1 MHYMDMYV
9 YISEAAT
16 GSQSTMPASYQKQL
30 IQRCNSTA
38 SKSNRRL
45 TKAFGL
51 TRESGIMFV
60 HLSLAPKELKHV
72 VNREEYVSRTAAKL
86 ESWESLSVET
96 ILDPI
101 TSVDGPYISPR
112 NILVLGTAGIGKTT
126 VTHRLAHSW
135 DSQTNHQFQ
144 AIYRFECRN
153 FRTCIGGYKEYSFA
167 DLIFSMHGPQ
177 ERHEEVQL
185 NILEALDDR
194 RTLIIFDGLDELD
207 TLKYFKRSNNIP
219 VTDPTMKTTI
229 PNLIANLHEGNLFPN
244 ARFMCTTRPNN
255 NVDFSEYDRVVVVLG
270 FNRNSINEC
279 MLEVCNQ
286 DTKQHQH
293 IMHHINRTQLYTHC
307 YVPLTCVIL
316 GLILSSEVGQSHMVS
331 SMDRF
336 THLYIAFTHKLLRN
350 IDEQIEAK
358 GIRKI
363 VFDKNT
369 QDSLHRITNLAARG
383 IMSEERVIIF
393 DDEDLNDLEDED
405 HNVGMIEFF
414 ENSAG
419 KCVASFIHFSY
430 QEFLTAVWLSINW
443 NSEDITK
450 VKKKCKE
457 NTTFDM
463 VLLYT
468 AGLLGDRKTGQVFLK
483 NVDPKLEKV
492 DLTGR
497 AVEMVDMVHTLAE
510 EGDKQHSKRLRVLM
524 LMCLSEGKLAL
535 MKENWKITDLD
546 LSGTSGGLLPHQL
559 VSISYYLE
567 FDVVKALRFVFV
579 TSTYVYCII
588 MSDCYTKLCYCK
600 YKVSNMFS
608 FTQLGK

>member
-1 MHYMDMYV
+1 
-9 YISEAAT
+9 
-16 GSQSTMPASYQKQL
+16 
-30 IQRCNSTA
+30 
-38 SKSNRRL
+38 
-45 TKAFGL
+45 
-51 TRESGIMFV
+51 MFV

-72 VNREEYVSRTAAKL
+72 VNRKEYVSRTAAKL
-86 ESWESLSVET
+86 ESWETLSVET

-153 FRTCIGGYKEYSFA
+153 FRTCIGGDKEYSFA

-177 ERHEEVQL
+177 ERHEEVQH
-185 NILEALDDR
+185 NILEVLDDR
-194 RTLIIFDGLDELD
+194 QTLIIFDGLDELD

-255 NVDFSEYDRVVVVLG
+255 NVDFREYDRVVVVLG
-270 FNRNSINEC
+270 FNRNSINDC
-279 MLEVCNQ
+279 MMEICNQ
-286 DTKQHQH
+286 DTKQHH
-293 IMHHINRTQLYTHC
+293 RIMNHINRTQLYTHC

-316 GLILSSEVGQSHMVS
+316 GLILSSEAGQPHKAS

-336 THLYIAFTHKLLRN
+336 THLYIEFTHKLLRA
-350 IDEQIEAK
+350 IDEQTQAI
-358 GIRKI
+358 GIKKV
-363 VFDKNT
+363 VFDKKT
-369 QDSLHRITNLAARG
+369 QNSLGRITSLAAHG
-383 IMSEERVIIF
+383 IMAEERVIVF
-393 DDEDLNDLEDED
+393 DDEDLKDLEEED
-405 HNVGMIEFF
+405 HDVGMIEFF
-414 ENSAG
+414 ENSTG
-419 KCVASFIHFSY
+419 KCVASFIHLSY
-430 QEFLTAVWLSINW
+430 QEFLTAMWLSINW
-443 NSEDITK
+443 NSEGIAK
-450 VKKKCKE
+450 VKAKCKE

-468 AGLLGDRKTGQVFLK
+468 AGLLGDSKAGQVFLK
-483 NVDPKLEKV
+483 NVESNLRKV

-497 AVEMVDMVHTLAE
+497 AVELVEMVHTLAE
-510 EGDKQHSKRLRVLM
+510 EGDEQHSKRLRVLM
-524 LMCLSEGKLAL
+524 LMCLSEGKLDL
-535 MKENWKITDLD
+535 MKESWTITDLD

-567 FDVVKALRFVFV
+567 FDVVKSLRFVFD
-579 TSTYVYCII
+579 TSYCITI
-588 MSDCYTKLCYCK
+588 SHCVTMLYCK
-600 YKVSNMFS
+600 YK
-608 FTQLGK
+608 